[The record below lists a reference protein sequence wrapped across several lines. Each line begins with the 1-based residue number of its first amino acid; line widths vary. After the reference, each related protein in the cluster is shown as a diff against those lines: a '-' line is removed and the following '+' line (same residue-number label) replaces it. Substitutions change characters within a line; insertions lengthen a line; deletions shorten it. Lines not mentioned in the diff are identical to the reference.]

1 MELQRRFFFTL
12 VTLDF
17 NLNDE
22 VVFGPEKDPLRFGR
36 FKNPPTYSFDRFEK
50 MVDPVEAHAFCN
62 QR

>member
-1 MELQRRFFFTL
+1 M

-36 FKNPPTYSFDRFEK
+36 FKNPPTYSFDRFGK
-50 MVDPVEAHAFCN
+50 MVEQVEAHAFCN
-62 QR
+62 QQ